1 MSLPMVMLG
10 GLPIVLHAGTVA
22 QSITPLGGPEI
33 LRLTSGAGV
42 QQTHWQRSA
51 IALSGSGWMPPGLD
65 GLDYT
70 KPLELRCTKQLSIVS
85 TGRTFQIIGTPRPD
99 FPVYGLALV
108 GKEWVDAELTLSG
121 NAAEVAEV
129 SGATFYQIMWMP
141 MFTVSAKRPQGDMD
155 PGNGATPHGWQITC
169 EEL

>member
-10 GLPIVLHAGTVA
+10 GVPIVPHAGSVS

-33 LRLTSGAGV
+33 VRLSGGV
-42 QQTHWQRSA
+42 GVPMTHWERSA

-70 KPLELRCTKQLSIVS
+70 QPLELRCTKQLSIVS
-85 TGRTFQIIGTPRPD
+85 TSTSFVINGTPRPD
-99 FPVYGLALV
+99 FAPWALALV
-108 GKEWVDAELTLSG
+108 GRDWVE
-121 NAAEVAEV
+121 AEVAL
-129 SGATFYQIMWMP
+129 SGANAEVTPVTGATAYQVCWMP

-155 PGNGATPHGWQITC
+155 PSAATHGWQINC